1 MIEDFVER
9 AEREEKHQTNPGDEI
24 EKLIVAGH
32 CAFHCRVDAKVLL
45 LLLDQPQGV
54 AIRIAYHQSFS
65 KSEFCLSILGD
76 RYHLR

>member
-45 LLLDQPQGV
+45 LLLISRRAWPFGSRT
-54 AIRIAYHQSFS
+54 IRAFLNPSFA
-65 KSEFCLSILGD
+65 
-76 RYHLR
+76 